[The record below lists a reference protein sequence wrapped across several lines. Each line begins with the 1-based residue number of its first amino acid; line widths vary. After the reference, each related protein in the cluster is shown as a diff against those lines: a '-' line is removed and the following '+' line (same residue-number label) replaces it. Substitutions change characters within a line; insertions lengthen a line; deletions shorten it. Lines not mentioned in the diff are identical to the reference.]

1 MIFDLKRIGHLTQQM
16 TIRAI
21 QERYRGSILG
31 ASWSFLTPLMMLL
44 VYTFIFSTV
53 FQSRWPGTASGDSKL
68 KFAILL
74 FSGLS
79 LYGFMSEVLLQS
91 SGIIINHT
99 NYVKKVVF
107 PVVILPIVVTMS
119 ALFNLGISLI
129 ILVFFQALSEHIV
142 PLTTLFLPLIILPL
156 ALCLLGLSWFIASLG
171 TYLRDINQIITPMVT
186 ALLFLGPI
194 LYPMSVLPSI
204 AQKYMYLNPLSFP
217 VEQVRDVVIWGKAPN
232 WSGLAIYSAVSVL
245 IFIAGKVW
253 FTKTQKGFADVL

>member
-1 MIFDLKRIGHLTQQM
+1 MKFELKRKVHLTSQM
-16 TIRAI
+16 TARAI
-21 QERYRGSILG
+21 QERYRGAILG
-31 ASWSFLTPLMMLL
+31 LAWSFLTPLMMLF

-53 FQSRWPGTASGDSKL
+53 FQSRWPGTVDEGSKL
-68 KFAILL
+68 QFAVLL

-107 PVVILPIVVTMS
+107 PVVVLPVVVTMS

-129 ILVFFQALSEHIV
+129 ILIVFQAISQHFI
-142 PLTTLFLPLIILPL
+142 PLTTLYLPLIILPL
-156 ALCLLGLSWFIASLG
+156 VLCLLGLSWFIASLG
-171 TYLRDINQIITPMVT
+171 TYLRDINQIITPIVT

-194 LYPMSVLPSI
+194 LYPMSALPAV

-217 VEQVRDVVIWGKAPN
+217 VEQVRDVVIWGTPPN
-232 WSGLAIYSAVSVL
+232 WTGLAIYSSVSTL
-245 IFIAGKVW
+245 IFTAGILW
-253 FTKTQKGFADVL
+253 FNRTKKGFADVL